1 MKLENQ
7 FSIAVPV
14 EEAWEV
20 LLDIERVAPCVPGA
34 TLTSNEGDEFKGKV
48 KVKLGPI
55 SLSYAGVIKFRSRDE
70 AAKVAVL
77 EGSGREA
84 RGNGTAS
91 AVVTCR
97 LVDAGATTNVFVETE
112 LDITGKPAQFGRG
125 AMAEVAGKLIG
136 QFSENLAAEI
146 EGEPDVV
153 PSAEAPVSATQDT
166 QTADTR
172 TADAQTRPAT
182 PAADQP
188 LAPRKSAEPIDLI
201 EASGFG
207 GVVTRTA
214 VSVAIS
220 LVVTALIV
228 LYRRRRRA
236 T

>member
-14 EEAWEV
+14 EEAWQV

-34 TLTSNEGDEFKGKV
+34 TLTSNEGDQFKGKV

-55 SLSYAGVIKFRSRDE
+55 ALSYAGIIKFRSRDE
-70 AAKVAVL
+70 QAKIAVL

-97 LVDAGATTNVFVETE
+97 LVEAGDHTDVFVETD

-146 EGEPDVV
+146 ESDKV
-153 PSAEAPVSATQDT
+153 APVSETPVAPETSQ
-166 QTADTR
+166 
-172 TADAQTRPAT
+172 T
-182 PAADQP
+182 PAPAAEKP
-188 LAPRKSAEPIDLI
+188 VAPRKSAEPIDLI

-207 GVVTRTA
+207 GVVSRTA

-228 LYRRRRRA
+228 LRRRRRRA
-236 T
+236 K

>member
-14 EEAWEV
+14 EEAWQV

-34 TLTSNEGDEFKGKV
+34 TLTSNEGDQFKGKV

-55 SLSYAGVIKFRSRDE
+55 ALSYAGVIKFRSRDE
-70 AAKVAVL
+70 EAKVAVL

-84 RGNGTAS
+84 RGNGTAN

-97 LVDAGATTNVFVETE
+97 LVDAGERTDVFVETE

-146 EGEPDVV
+146 ESDQAAVAPVD
-153 PSAEAPVSATQDT
+153 EAPVAAPSDT
-166 QTADTR
+166 
-172 TADAQTRPAT
+172 PAT
-182 PAADQP
+182 TPVAEKP
-188 LAPRKSAEPIDLI
+188 VVEKPVAPRKPAEPIDLI
-201 EASGFG
+201 EASGYG

-236 T
+236 E

>member
-14 EEAWEV
+14 EEAWKV

-34 TLTSNEGDEFKGKV
+34 TLTSNEGDQFKGKV

-97 LVDAGATTNVFVETE
+97 LVDAGERTDVFVETE

-136 QFSENLAAEI
+136 QFSENLAVEI
-146 EGEPDVV
+146 EGQPAGV
-153 PSAEAPVSATQDT
+153 PSAEAPVAVTPDTETVDTSAQ
-166 QTADTR
+166 
-172 TADAQTRPAT
+172 AT
-182 PAADQP
+182 TPVVDKP
-188 LAPRKSAEPIDLI
+188 LSPRRSAEPIDLI

-207 GVVTRTA
+207 GVMTRTA

-228 LYRRRRRA
+228 RYRRRRRA
-236 T
+236 R

>member
-14 EEAWEV
+14 EEAWKV

-34 TLTSNEGDEFKGKV
+34 TLTSNEGDQFKGKV

-55 SLSYAGVIKFRSRDE
+55 SLSYAGIIKFRSRDE
-70 AAKVAVL
+70 EAKIAVL

-97 LVDAGATTNVFVETE
+97 LVDAGDTTDVFVETE

-146 EGEPDVV
+146 ENKPDVA
-153 PSAEAPVSATQDT
+153 PAEVAAPASETATSETAAPAVAPV
-166 QTADTR
+166 ADK
-172 TADAQTRPAT
+172 PVV
-182 PAADQP
+182 
-188 LAPRKSAEPIDLI
+188 PRKSAEPIDLI
-201 EASGFG
+201 EASGLG
-207 GVVTRTA
+207 GVATRTA
-214 VSVAIS
+214 IAVAVS
-220 LVVTALIV
+220 LVVAAVVV
-228 LYRRRRRA
+228 LFFGRRRA
-236 T
+236 S

>member
-14 EEAWEV
+14 EEAWKV

-34 TLTSNEGDEFKGKV
+34 TLTSNEGDQFKGKV

-97 LVDAGATTNVFVETE
+97 LVDAGERTDVFVETE

-136 QFSENLAAEI
+136 QFSENLAVEI
-146 EGEPDVV
+146 EGQPAGV
-153 PSAEAPVSATQDT
+153 PSAEAPVAVTPDTETVDTSAQ
-166 QTADTR
+166 
-172 TADAQTRPAT
+172 AT
-182 PAADQP
+182 TPVVDKP

-207 GVVTRTA
+207 GVMTRTA

-228 LYRRRRRA
+228 RYRRRRRA
-236 T
+236 R